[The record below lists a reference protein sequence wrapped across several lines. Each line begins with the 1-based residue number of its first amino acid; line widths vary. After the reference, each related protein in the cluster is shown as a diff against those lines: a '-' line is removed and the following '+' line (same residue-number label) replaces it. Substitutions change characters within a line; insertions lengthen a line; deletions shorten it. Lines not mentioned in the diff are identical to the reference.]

1 VLSTKKNLLHCVE
14 RRYVHHRKVQDI
26 TGSESLLKETLAILR
41 LKDVMQR
48 IGLSRSTIYQR
59 MSEGTFPESI
69 SLGDRA
75 IGWLES
81 DIDAWLRQ
89 QIAASR
95 GRVA

>member
-1 VLSTKKNLLHCVE
+1 MFTTV
-14 RRYVHHRKVQDI
+14 RYWTTLDWRALV
-26 TGSESLLKETLAILR
+26 KETLAILR
-41 LKDVMQR
+41 LKEVIQR

-81 DIDAWLRQ
+81 DIEAWLRQ

>member
-1 VLSTKKNLLHCVE
+1 MLS
-14 RRYVHHRKVQDI
+14 
-26 TGSESLLKETLAILR
+26 ILG

-48 IGLSRSTIYQR
+48 TGLSRSTIYQR

-95 GRVA
+95 VRVA

>member
-1 VLSTKKNLLHCVE
+1 M
-14 RRYVHHRKVQDI
+14 
-26 TGSESLLKETLAILR
+26 KETLAILR
-41 LKDVMQR
+41 LKDVVHR

-89 QIAASR
+89 QVAASR
-95 GRVA
+95 GQVA

>member
-1 VLSTKKNLLHCVE
+1 M
-14 RRYVHHRKVQDI
+14 
-26 TGSESLLKETLAILR
+26 KETLSILR
-41 LKDVMQR
+41 LKDVVQR

-59 MSEGTFPESI
+59 MSDGTFPESI

-75 IGWLES
+75 IGWVES

-89 QIAASR
+89 QIEASR